1 MMQADEQIRDQA
13 LSWAL
18 RTGDPAFA
26 DWDAFTAWLEADP
39 AHAAAYDAVAAA
51 VADAADV
58 LAAAPANDDA
68 FEGAPLH
75 ISRRRWMGG
84 AIAAALA
91 VVALVG
97 LWNRPGGAEL
107 YETAPG
113 ETQLIALDDGSTIQ
127 LAGGTV
133 LELPEG
139 TATRE
144 AVLREGQALFTI
156 VHNDSDPFVLM
167 AGADRLVDAGT
178 VFDVKLG
185 KSGLALGVSE
195 GAVIYNPSTANLRVD
210 AGNGLVARPG
220 SAAVVAALDPQ
231 LVGEW
236 REGRLTF
243 DMAPLPE
250 VAEELTRAT
259 GISFA
264 ARNAGRDQAI
274 SGSILLAPVRAD
286 PRNLEGLLGVRVTR
300 RGDAWE
306 IAGQ

>member
-13 LSWAL
+13 LTWAI
-18 RTGDPAFA
+18 RTSDPEFS
-26 DWDAFTAWLEADP
+26 DWESFVTWLEADP
-39 AHAAAYDAVAAA
+39 AHAAAYDAIAAA
-51 VADAADV
+51 LTDAAEV

-68 FEGAPLH
+68 VDGEPLH
-75 ISRRRWMGG
+75 LSRHRWLGG
-84 AIAAALA
+84 IIAAVLA
-91 VVALVG
+91 VVAIVG
-97 LWNRPGGAEL
+97 LWKWPGVAKL

-113 ETQLIALDDGSTIQ
+113 ETQLIALDDGSTIE

-156 VHNDSDPFVLM
+156 VHNDADPFVLL

-185 KSGLALGVSE
+185 QSGLTLGVSE
-195 GAVIYNPSTANLRVD
+195 GAVIYNPSAANLRVD

-220 SAAVVAALDPQ
+220 SPPRVTPLDSE

-243 DMAPLPE
+243 DMAPLSE
-250 VAEELTRAT
+250 VAEDLTRAT
-259 GISFA
+259 GISFS
-264 ARNAGRDQAI
+264 ARAGLQNQAI
-274 SGSILLAPVRAD
+274 SGSIVLAPVLAD
-286 PRNLEGLLGVRVTR
+286 PLSLEGLLGVSLTR
-300 RGDAWE
+300 RGNGWE

>member
-1 MMQADEQIRDQA
+1 MQADEQIRDQA

-26 DWDAFTAWLEADP
+26 DWEAFTAWLEADP

-51 VADAADV
+51 VADAAEV

-68 FEGAPLH
+68 PLL
-75 ISRRRWMGG
+75 SVARRRWMGG

-97 LWNRPGGAEL
+97 VLNRPGGAEL

-113 ETQLIALDDGSTIQ
+113 ETQLIALADGSTIE

-133 LELPEG
+133 LEMPEG
-139 TATRE
+139 TSTRE

-156 VHNDSDPFVLM
+156 VHNDADPFVLL

-185 KSGLALGVSE
+185 QSGLTLGVSE
-195 GAVIYNPSTANLRVD
+195 GAVIYNPAAANLRVD

-220 SAAVVAALDPQ
+220 RAPVVAALAPE

-243 DMAPLPE
+243 DMAPLRE
-250 VAEELTRAT
+250 VAEDLTRAT
-259 GISFA
+259 GIAFT
-264 ARNAGRDQAI
+264 ARPGGRDQAI
-274 SGSILLAPVRAD
+274 SGSIVLAPVLAD
-286 PRNLEGLLGVRVTR
+286 PRSLEGLLGVSLTR
-300 RGDAWE
+300 RGDGWE

>member
-13 LSWAL
+13 LTWAL

-26 DWDAFTAWLEADP
+26 DWEGFTAWLEADP
-39 AHAAAYDAVAAA
+39 AHAVAYDAVAGAI
-51 VADAADV
+51 ADAAQV

-68 FEGAPLH
+68 PLLPVT
-75 ISRRRWMGG
+75 RRRWLGG

-97 LWNRPGGAEL
+97 VWNRPGGAEL

-113 ETQLIALDDGSTIQ
+113 ETQLIALADGSTIE

-156 VHNDSDPFVLM
+156 VHNDADPFVLM

-185 KSGLALGVSE
+185 SGGLTLGVSE
-195 GAVIYNPSTANLRVD
+195 GAVIYNPAAANLRVD

-220 SAAVVAALDPQ
+220 SAPVVAALDPQ

-250 VAEELTRAT
+250 VAEDLTRAT
-259 GISFA
+259 GIAFT
-264 ARNAGRDQAI
+264 ARDGGRGQRI
-274 SGSILLAPVRAD
+274 SGSILLAPVIAN
-286 PRNLEGLLGVRVTR
+286 PRSLEGLLGVRVSP
-300 RGDAWE
+300 RGQGWE